1 VVQAVAK
8 HNGKVSP
15 LDIEHLQACE
25 TELSSTPE
33 ATLQE
38 TSKKAILKRTVSKFS
53 LSHIKAL
60 FVTPRLAYST
70 TLVVLLWG
78 IIGLAYPLYNA
89 FLPVYLANAGA
100 QADDGSVYTTY
111 RNYVIISV
119 CGIPGSIIAGF
130 VIEWRI
136 GRKGVMSN
144 LHLMY
149 I

>member
-1 VVQAVAK
+1 MK
-8 HNGKVSP
+8 
-15 LDIEHLQACE
+15 
-25 TELSSTPE
+25 
-33 ATLQE
+33 ATLRR
-38 TSKKAILKRTVSKFS
+38 AASKFS
-53 LSHIKAL
+53 FSHIKAL
-60 FVTPRLAYST
+60 WSTPRLAYST
-70 TLVVLLWG
+70 TLVILLWG

-136 GRKGVMSN
+136 GRKGVMSI
-144 LHLMY
+144 L